1 MTQTYAQR
9 TPETTSVGPAP
20 QRDLSAGPGP
30 MPSFLGGVPTP
41 STRPPGAVPPW
52 RSG

>member
-9 TPETTSVGPAP
+9 TPETTSAGQAP

-30 MPSFLGGVPTP
+30 MPSFLGAADPID
-41 STRPPGAVPPW
+41 PPAGAVPPW